1 MNATHDRP
9 WAGARAPR
17 CLAAGWLLALAAAG
31 APPAAPAGPPPGAAD
46 LAQQP
51 APVGTLPVDLE
62 WPEDC
67 DARDV
72 FAGSGAPL
80 PAGALIEPANWPPH
94 EDPEAWLDPGAWSRW
109 AESLARSEPSARAAA
124 VRAALAQGRHDSAWQ
139 GLVEIAGQDPAE
151 GARLLPAFLPG
162 LTAPAR
168 VDVRGKLEALPDGVL
183 LAPAL
188 PPPTRTP
195 GRFDIRSATVN
206 DLAIGSGRARLTVGV
221 RGDGIEYELEHI
233 GGDAIEL
240 RLLVTA
246 PLGRWIENLYA
257 DWDKQADMRAPI
269 SIRLEPGA
277 EPYRVWAR
285 TRAQTLAWPGIGPDV
300 LDPRMERTGIEFVVG
315 RSDPW
320 RAEIEDLAR
329 GMERMLGV
337 RTRVADEPRIADG
350 LSPVRLV
357 LPGPDRRESWLLE
370 LVEATERFARRDP
383 RLLPADR
390 TR

>member
-9 WAGARAPR
+9 WAGPRAPR
-17 CLAAGWLLALAAAG
+17 CLAAGWLLALAAAP
-31 APPAAPAGPPPGAAD
+31 APPGPPLGPTD
-46 LAQQP
+46 RSQQP
-51 APVGTLPVDLE
+51 TPAGTLPVDVE

-67 DARDV
+67 DAGDV

-80 PAGALIEPANWPPH
+80 ATGALLEPANWPPH
-94 EDPEAWLDPGAWSRW
+94 DDPEAWRDPGAWSRW

-124 VRAALAQGRHDSAWQ
+124 VRAALAQGRHDSAWK
-139 GLVEIAGQDPAE
+139 GLVEIAAQDPAE
-151 GARLLPAFLPG
+151 GAHLLPAFLPG

-168 VDVRGKLEALPDGVL
+168 VDERGRLEALPDGVL

-195 GRFDIRSATVN
+195 GRFDIRSATVS

-221 RGDGIEYELEHI
+221 RGDGIEYELEHLS
-233 GGDAIEL
+233 GDAIEL
-240 RLLVTA
+240 RLLVGA
-246 PLGRWIENLYA
+246 PLGRRIENLYA
-257 DWDKQADMRAPI
+257 DWDKQADPRAPI
-269 SIRLEPGA
+269 TIRLEPGA

-285 TRAQTLAWPGIGPDV
+285 TRAQSLAWPGIGPDA
-300 LDPRMERTGIEFVVG
+300 LDPRMERTGIEFVVA
-315 RSDPW
+315 RADPW

-329 GMERMLGV
+329 AMQRMLGV
-337 RTRVADEPRIADG
+337 PTRVADEPLMAEG
-350 LSPVRLV
+350 VSPVRLV

-383 RLLPADR
+383 KLLPADR